1 MTLHKILIVSL
12 AAFLALPA
20 AAGPSADAL
29 SACLADN
36 TNGKERKEL
45 AKWIFAGMAAHPE
58 MQGLSTFTAAMRDES
73 DRFVGALF
81 TRLMTKDCFSQ
92 TQEAVKNEGSGTF
105 KIAFG
110 YLGQVAMQELMTNH
124 DVETSLSGWEKYFD
138 RQKFEAMMG
147 AKPAQ

>member
-1 MTLHKILIVSL
+1 MNLHKILIISF
-12 AAFLALPA
+12 AAVLALPA
-20 AAGPSADAL
+20 AAGPSSDAL

-58 MQGLSTFTAAMRDES
+58 MQGLSTVTAATRDES
-73 DRFVGALF
+73 DRFMGALV

-92 TQEAVKNEGSGTF
+92 AQAAVQDDGTGTF
-105 KIAFG
+105 KSAFG
-110 YLGQVAMQELMTNH
+110 YLGRVAMQELMTNH

-138 RQKFEAMMG
+138 SKKFEAMMS
-147 AKPAQ
+147 AK